1 MGGKQCVDAPEILP
15 KLSFIFFVFSLRKVE
30 KDNFDRGAELGVI
43 KKCNL
48 KNIHLFHTKL

>member
-43 KKCNL
+43 KKCNS